1 MMDKLLMN
9 FSDLEECL
17 ISDDLFESYFNFY
30 LSLPVFSRKL
40 QYNRLSGEFIHFNSS
55 GYHNQDLGNYGLSDE
70 DRERVIQWAETER
83 LPYFIRSDVYRE
95 FLLCKLLSAPSDFD
109 SDYADYWVSN
119 DEEFTNS
126 FHCQPGLNKYSCISE
141 NSDIST
147 YEAGTDNS
155 CETSSGQNNQSP
167 KSDVNSPSNEGN
179 QVVNDSVNSEDTGT
193 NKSGRRRSR
202 EYSKYFKTRR
212 LSMFEGILQRMN
224 NDPNRPSPLLERTS
238 CEENSLR
245 SDAVSRQQQQKQ
257 RRQSEPIKSL
267 YSYYSSSPSS
277 RNHTTF
283 NTLEFVHESLKELRL
298 KTSNSQ
304 KILSSS
310 SSSNSGKTK
319 SRTSEYTLKSILHDE
334 MDMQVIFHEIQ
345 AMEERQNIPM
355 QQLKQILLSSRDGM
369 KDFMAY
375 LVTTNGIHLIDFW
388 LDCEAIK
395 MITSEQ
401 GEKEKEGEEADEG
414 CTVFNRIKMKFD
426 LIRDL
431 EDLYLLRLT
440 PKARQQLFTSVNSIS
455 DYFMTMKTRYTH
467 PEESYLCQ
475 LGDMMFDFVQQ
486 DCLRRLKHY
495 WLPRWL
501 LHWEKIIRQ
510 CQFVPSG
517 LGGCTL
523 FYIPSECSPLGKG
536 DDDDDVEDDDDDDD
550 DDGSRKYSR
559 VWRQKTSSTNNTE
572 MFSLN
577 TSDVEQDDQNNDNDD
592 SEEHENRHDEY
603 AAAAAD
609 DDDDNE
615 EEEENE
621 DNGEND
627 EVFEE
632 EEEQDEESSSTPRHH
647 KNRDSSKDEKLWSQD
662 IYHTAVKNA
671 LTTTDGVS
679 HSNLIKSDLNS
690 EILKSRIS
698 QRLKPKA
705 PSSTLISTPSSSST
719 RQISRTMTQISRM
732 SSGFSKK
739 YNNNTANNDNSISRM
754 NYKSK
759 IPFFKKLNVSWTIPY
774 DPNDVIGL
782 KKSPGSK
789 WEALKKLKSF
799 NRSTIQLEMLNNI
812 FQKSSVVIESF
823 ISTLGLNNNDNNSEF
838 LKSSKIE
845 KCASKN
851 KTEKQNVDSKN
862 VQLFNRNLNVKSLL
876 TERRQQQIQKQTLSS
891 NEEDVSKSTTS
902 LNLLIKKCLSAI
914 HADAASGGPF
924 QYYLERNDLE
934 DQSRMLGF
942 LQAIQDYTRQNLSPM
957 PNRYTK
963 LAKTWYIVNNFLRLD
978 SRWKLNIN
986 LSIVKEIIQTVQCKK
1001 DMISVKIFD
1010 PIKNICLNELYPYWI
1025 EYLKCDA
1032 FHFACAAHKSKS
1044 ENYLAPKSPDDFDV
1058 ILGENSNL
1066 IVQRK
1071 PIEMPPTTTTT
1082 TSGIHLKHSPSWE
1095 YLTPTEKDERIR
1107 LKLEQVKITEKERRK
1122 AILAA
1127 RRRQRE
1133 ALKPKKQD
1141 SSLSGLIKVDSNQ
1154 SDEEDHELNKNQS
1167 DNQQELQ
1174 SRKSSSQK
1182 MADLKLLI
1190 SNKLL
1195 ISMFQEWLHTL
1206 ANNKS
1211 EVNLNTVNQLAF
1223 ILDAGQYLS
1232 MSKNQFNNMEKMKHK
1247 IDKANR
1253 IYTNYLST
1261 PCDKPIELPPK
1272 FMKRLNQEKDRPSS
1286 ATLKGLRDYHF
1297 NALSSLFNEFLNVTA
1312 KKFGLTL
1319 SQLCQMPEIDLAT
1332 LVGSP
1337 KTGVSQIG
1345 ETKQKF
1351 SIKTRPL
1358 LEDKEELTKLL
1369 KRAAFQPFDFR
1380 LILFYQYLV
1389 DYGAK
1394 ENSPFID
1401 QDLIF
1406 HIEALRFEE
1415 LHRGHIEHALLK
1427 KKVLCILQTFLES
1440 VFPPQIQ
1447 IGLPNEV
1454 VNRLIA
1460 RIHRQTDHKG
1470 PITLNLFDE
1479 AMRLTFNEILPF
1491 WAGFKRNV
1499 LSSKSAS
1506 SKPRPPSNTIKSDY
1520 CCKGGR
1526 DESPRLLSSVLTYKH
1541 HDMMENRLKLHEE
1554 WMASPCTDINLPKVP
1569 NDREANSFTYSIR
1582 TGVGWRSIEH

>member
-55 GYHNQDLGNYGLSDE
+55 GDDNQDLGNYGLSDE

-95 FLLCKLLSAPSDFD
+95 FSLCKLLSAPSDFD

-119 DEEFTNS
+119 DEEFTNG
-126 FHCQPGLNKYSCISE
+126 FTCQPGLNKYSCISE

-155 CETSSGQNNQSP
+155 CETSSGQNDQSTTP
-167 KSDVNSPSNEGN
+167 NVNSPSNEGT
-179 QVVNDSVNSEDTGT
+179 QVVNDSVNFEDTGT

-224 NDPNRPSPLLERTS
+224 NDANRPSPLLEQTS

-245 SDAVSRQQQQKQ
+245 SDAVSKQQQQQKQ

-277 RNHTTF
+277 SRNNTTF
-283 NTLEFVHESLKELRL
+283 NTLEFVQDSLRELHS
-298 KTSNSQ
+298 KISNSQ
-304 KILSSS
+304 KILTP
-310 SSSNSGKTK
+310 NSGKTK
-319 SRTSEYTLKSILHDE
+319 STTSEFTLKSILHDE
-334 MDMQVIFHEIQ
+334 KDMQVIFDEIQ

-355 QQLKQILLSSRDGM
+355 QQLKEILLSSRDGM

-395 MITSEQ
+395 MITSE
-401 GEKEKEGEEADEG
+401 EEEEEREGEEGNEG
-414 CTVFNRIKMKFD
+414 RAGFNRIKMKFD

-431 EDLYLLRLT
+431 EDRYLLRLT
-440 PKARQQLFTSVNSIS
+440 PKARQQLFASVNSIS
-455 DYFMTMKTRYTH
+455 DYFMTIKTRYNP

-475 LGDMMFDFVQQ
+475 LGDMMFDFVQH
-486 DCLRRLKHY
+486 DCLRRLKYY

-523 FYIPSECSPLGKG
+523 FYIPSECSRLGKG
-536 DDDDDVEDDDDDDD
+536 DDDDGNDV

-592 SEEHENRHDEY
+592 AAEDERLRDEY
-603 AAAAAD
+603 AA
-609 DDDDNE
+609 DDDNDEKE
-615 EEEENE
+615 EEDE

-632 EEEQDEESSSTPRHH
+632 EEEEQDADSSSTPRDHE
-647 KNRDSSKDEKLWSQD
+647 NRDTSKDEKLWSQE

-671 LTTTDGVS
+671 LTTTCGVS
-679 HSNLIKSDLNS
+679 HSGLIKSDLNS
-690 EILKSRIS
+690 EILRNRIS

-739 YNNNTANNDNSISRM
+739 YNNNNTATTHNGSSRM

-789 WEALKKLKSF
+789 WEALKKLKSL
-799 NRSTIQLEMLNNI
+799 NRSTTQLEMLNNI

-823 ISTLGLNNNDNNSEF
+823 ISTLGLNNNNNNDNINNEF
-838 LKSSKIE
+838 LKYSKIE
-845 KCASKN
+845 KCASKF
-851 KTEKQNVDSKN
+851 KTEKQNVNSKN
-862 VQLFNRNLNVKSLL
+862 VQLFNRNLNAKSIL
-876 TERRQQQIQKQTLSS
+876 TERRQKQQQQQPSQKQTLSS
-891 NEEDVSKSTTS
+891 NEEDVSKSTPS

-957 PNRYTK
+957 PNRFTK
-963 LAKTWYIVNNFLRLD
+963 LAKTWYIVNNFLRSD
-978 SRWKLNIN
+978 SRWKLNID
-986 LSIVKEIIQTVQCKK
+986 LSVVKEIIQTIQCKK
-1001 DMISVKIFD
+1001 DTISVKIFD

-1025 EYLKCDA
+1025 EYLKFDA
-1032 FHFACAAHKSKS
+1032 FQFACAAHKSKS
-1044 ENYLAPKSPDDFDV
+1044 ENYLAPKSIDDFDV
-1058 ILGENSNL
+1058 ILDENSNL

-1071 PIEMPPTTTTT
+1071 PIEIPPTTTTT
-1082 TSGIHLKHSPSWE
+1082 ASGIRLKHSPSWE
-1095 YLTPTEKDERIR
+1095 YLTPAEKDERIR

-1154 SDEEDHELNKNQS
+1154 SDEEDHELKKHQL
-1167 DNQQELQ
+1167 DDRQELQ
-1174 SRKSSSQK
+1174 SRKSSSQ
-1182 MADLKLLI
+1182 MANLKLLI

-1206 ANNKS
+1206 ANNKA

-1253 IYTNYLST
+1253 IYT
-1261 PCDKPIELPPK
+1261 
-1272 FMKRLNQEKDRPSS
+1272 
-1286 ATLKGLRDYHF
+1286 
-1297 NALSSLFNEFLNVTA
+1297 
-1312 KKFGLTL
+1312 
-1319 SQLCQMPEIDLAT
+1319 
-1332 LVGSP
+1332 
-1337 KTGVSQIG
+1337 
-1345 ETKQKF
+1345 
-1351 SIKTRPL
+1351 
-1358 LEDKEELTKLL
+1358 
-1369 KRAAFQPFDFR
+1369 
-1380 LILFYQYLV
+1380 
-1389 DYGAK
+1389 
-1394 ENSPFID
+1394 
-1401 QDLIF
+1401 
-1406 HIEALRFEE
+1406 
-1415 LHRGHIEHALLK
+1415 
-1427 KKVLCILQTFLES
+1427 
-1440 VFPPQIQ
+1440 
-1447 IGLPNEV
+1447 
-1454 VNRLIA
+1454 
-1460 RIHRQTDHKG
+1460 
-1470 PITLNLFDE
+1470 
-1479 AMRLTFNEILPF
+1479 
-1491 WAGFKRNV
+1491 
-1499 LSSKSAS
+1499 
-1506 SKPRPPSNTIKSDY
+1506 
-1520 CCKGGR
+1520 
-1526 DESPRLLSSVLTYKH
+1526 
-1541 HDMMENRLKLHEE
+1541 
-1554 WMASPCTDINLPKVP
+1554 
-1569 NDREANSFTYSIR
+1569 
-1582 TGVGWRSIEH
+1582 